1 MRARWNAKYQNMY
14 IVTRLEV
21 MDKLIFAF
29 TYLEIVVVNLL
40 R

>member
-1 MRARWNAKYQNMY
+1 MRAHWNAKYQNMY
-14 IVTRLEV
+14 IVTCLEV